1 MNKIIKEIKVN
12 NVEIK
17 LVSGDITIEE
27 TDAVVNA
34 ANSQLLHGGGVAG
47 AIARKGGPDIQK
59 ESNEYIQKYGK
70 VETGNVAVTTEG
82 KLKCKYIIH
91 TVGPIWRGG
100 NQEEGKLL
108 YDAVFNS
115 LKKAEN
121 LKLNSIALPAIS
133 AGIYGYPIE
142 KAVPVYKKAVY
153 DFINANPQFLKEI
166 RFVIYDEDHLDY
178 FLKEFWE
185 YEFSKN
191 RTLLLFTT

>member
-27 TDAVVNA
+27 TDAIVNA
-34 ANSQLLHGGGVAG
+34 ANSQLQHGGGVAG
-47 AIARKGGPDIQK
+47 VIARKGGPDIQK
-59 ESNEYIQKYGK
+59 ESNEYIKKYGK
-70 VETGNVAVTTEG
+70 VETGNVAVTTGG

-91 TVGPIWRGG
+91 AVGPIWKGG
-100 NQEEGKLL
+100 GQKEEKLL

-115 LKKAEN
+115 LKKAEE
-121 LKLNSIALPAIS
+121 LKLNSLSLPAIS

-153 DFINANPQFLKEI
+153 DFINTHPQFLKEI
-166 RFVIYDEDHLDY
+166 RFVIYGEDHLDY
-178 FLKEFWE
+178 FLKEF
-185 YEFSKN
+185 
-191 RTLLLFTT
+191 